1 MAAVKLRLMNEK
13 GKKTLGIYLGFLL
26 GEAICALA
34 FYVEVR
40 RALGGNT
47 LSWAYVV
54 EWPLFAAYIVYMW
67 RRLLREERASRE
79 PLDGHLEI
87 PDDAVDPALSA
98 LNEYYLAVHGLKD
111 ASEIPPPTSKIK
123 NS

>member
-1 MAAVKLRLMNEK
+1 MNEK
-13 GKKTLGIYLGFLL
+13 GKKTLGIYLGFIV
-26 GEAICALA
+26 GETICCLA

-54 EWPLFAAYIVYMW
+54 EWPLFAGYIVYMW
-67 RRLLREERASRE
+67 RRLLREERASFE
-79 PLDGHLEI
+79 PSEGPYDTLEE
-87 PDDAVDPALSA
+87 PEDPALIA

-111 ASEIPPPTSKIK
+111 VSEIPPTNTRS
-123 NS
+123 NNHSRVSD